1 MLITSIGF
9 LCLIYAGYLGIRK
22 KIPYIIEKSIK
33 PECRDD
39 YLKTEIRFFIQT
51 AVVLVLFDWLPFYI
65 DIYNVYLYFGIF
77 AVIYFWV
84 YWQKAKKQREFY
96 Y

>member
-1 MLITSIGF
+1 MLITSISVF
-9 LCLIYAGYLGIRK
+9 CLIYAGYLRIRNR
-22 KIPYIIEKSIK
+22 IPYFIEKSIK
-33 PECRDD
+33 QECRDD
-39 YLKTEIRFFIQT
+39 YLKTEIRFFVQT
-51 AVVLVLFDWLPFYI
+51 AVILVLFEWLPFYI

-77 AVIYFWV
+77 VVLYFWL